1 MKTLSSGSPAQR
13 ATGLTDDR
21 SEPARRAL
29 LMAGAVVFGE
39 KGLAGATTRDIAA
52 RAGQNIAA
60 IKYYFDG
67 KEGLYLAIA
76 GAIGAEIGMRLGA
89 LSTRL
94 TGGGLPATPRA
105 AMDGLQQLVT
115 AMTHTMLS
123 GELPAISQFIVR
135 EQQNPT
141 AAFDLLYDGGMRR
154 VHETITAL
162 IATAFDLPPGST
174 TAVLRAH
181 AVMGQVL
188 GFRVAHAAL
197 LRRTG
202 WTTVGPQQT
211 AAVADA
217 IVAGLELM
225 FAGRERAKSVL
236 RPASKSGSKVV
247 SRSAAKSAEKPA
259 PASSPKSRK
268 GRSK

>member
-1 MKTLSSGSPAQR
+1 MKTPSSTSPPR
-13 ATGLTDDR
+13 NATGLTDDR

-76 GAIGAEIGMRLGA
+76 GAIGAEIGMRLGPP
-89 LSTRL
+89 STL
-94 TGGGLPATPRA
+94 MPGGELPTTPRA
-105 AMDGLQQLVT
+105 AMDGLQQVVT
-115 AMTHTMLS
+115 AMTHTILND
-123 GELPAISQFIVR
+123 ELPAVAQFIVR

-141 AAFDLLYDGGMRR
+141 AAFDLIYDGGMRR

-162 IATAFDLPPGST
+162 IETAFDLPPAST

-202 WTTVGPQQT
+202 WTIVGPKQT

-225 FAGRERAKSVL
+225 FAGRERATPAS
-236 RPASKSGSKVV
+236 RPASKPTSKGA
-247 SRSAAKSAEKPA
+247 SKPA
-259 PASSPKSRK
+259 SKAARASSPKSTK

>member
-1 MKTLSSGSPAQR
+1 MKRLSTSPQP
-13 ATGLTDDR
+13 ATGLSDDR

-52 RAGQNIAA
+52 RSGQNIAS

-76 GAIGAEIGMRLGA
+76 RAIAAEIGMRLGP
-89 LSTRL
+89 LSLRL
-94 TGGGLPATPRA
+94 MDGERRPTPRE
-105 AMDGLQQLVT
+105 AMDGLKEVV
-115 AMTHTMLS
+115 AVMTQTILG

-141 AAFDLLYDGGMRR
+141 AAFDLIYDGGMRR

-162 IATAFDLPPGST
+162 IATAFDLPPRST
-174 TAVLRAH
+174 DAVLRAH

-202 WTTVGPQQT
+202 WETVGPAQT
-211 AAVADA
+211 AAVTAS
-217 IVAGLELM
+217 VLAGLELM
-225 FAGRERAKSVL
+225 FAGRATASDDRPTRAGKTSKPTRKST
-236 RPASKSGSKVV
+236 RPSKG
-247 SRSAAKSAEKPA
+247 P
-259 PASSPKSRK
+259 SP
-268 GRSK
+268 